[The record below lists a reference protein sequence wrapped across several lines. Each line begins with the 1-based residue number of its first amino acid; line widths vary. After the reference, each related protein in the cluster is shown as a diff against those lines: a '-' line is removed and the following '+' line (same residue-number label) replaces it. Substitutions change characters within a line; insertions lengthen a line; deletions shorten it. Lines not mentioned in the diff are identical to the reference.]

1 MTRLK
6 TNNLRF
12 TINIFV
18 IFFALQFTQA
28 QVETN
33 FLKAPGGN
41 DVIDS
46 ENLIPQDISETD
58 TIKKP
63 FSKFKVDGVA
73 GVVGDYL
80 ILESDIDKFLFDIK
94 SQGQSAADV
103 TPCQVMGNLLENK
116 LLAHHAVQDSI
127 VVPDGRV
134 NSEVDQLI
142 ARFAAQL
149 GSEKKVVEY
158 YKKDNMADLRAELY
172 KIRKDD
178 ILTQQMNAKI
188 VESVDVT
195 PDEIKTF
202 FNQIPKDEVPTI
214 GVELEIS
221 RIVIE
226 PKASDEE
233 RQKVIDRLNGFRGDI
248 VENGSSFATKAVL
261 YSEDG
266 GTRGDGGLMNIDRS
280 TPLVKEFRDIAFSL
294 QEGEVSKP
302 FETEFGFHIVTLDKI
317 KGDRLDIR
325 HILLIPK
332 VGQKEEEE
340 AKDKISKIRKRIID
354 KEITFEEAAR
364 ETSDEKETKF
374 EGGALVNQYSLDKR
388 FELNRVDPD
397 IYPKISSLEEGEISL
412 VFNDPGRTG
421 NTRYMVY
428 TVKNITEEH
437 KADYAKDY
445 VKIKELALKEK
456 QIKAIEK
463 WQKAKIE
470 ETYIKING
478 ENRDCEYVSN
488 WLKK

>member
-1 MTRLK
+1 ML
-6 TNNLRF
+6 
-12 TINIFV
+12 
-18 IFFALQFTQA
+18 FALQFLQA
-28 QVETN
+28 Q
-33 FLKAPGGN
+33 N
-41 DVIDS
+41 DTAITDS
-46 ENLIPQDISETD
+46 TKIVVDEISEVIEVVD
-58 TIKKP
+58 TLKKP
-63 FSKFKVDGVA
+63 FEKFKVDGVA

-94 SQGQSAADV
+94 SQGQSAVDV

-116 LLAHHAVQDSI
+116 LLAHHAVQDSL
-127 VVPDGRV
+127 VVPDSRV

-178 ILTQQMNAKI
+178 ILTQQMNSKI
-188 VESVDVT
+188 IESVDVT

-202 FNQIPKDEVPTI
+202 FNSIPKDEIPTI

-221 RIVIE
+221 RIVVA
-226 PKASDEE
+226 PKANEEE
-233 RQKVIDRLNGFRGDI
+233 RQKVIDRLNGFRED
-248 VENGSSFATKAVL
+248 VLENGSSFATKAVL

-280 TPLVKEFRDIAFSL
+280 TPLVKEFRDVAFAL

-302 FETEFGFHIVTLDKI
+302 FETEFGFHIVTLDKM

-332 VGQKEEEE
+332 IGKKEEEE
-340 AKDKISKIRKRIID
+340 AKDHISKIRKRILD
-354 KEITFEEAAR
+354 EEITFEEAAR
-364 ETSDEKETKF
+364 EFSTEKETKF

-397 IYPKISSLEEGEISL
+397 IYPKISNLKEAEVSL

-421 NTRYMVY
+421 NTRYMIY
-428 TVKNITEEH
+428 TVNNITEEH

-463 WQKAKIE
+463 WQTSKIE

-478 ENRDCEYVSN
+478 KNRDCEFVSN

>member
-1 MTRLK
+1 MMLLK

-18 IFFALQFTQA
+18 MLFALHFTQA
-28 QVETN
+28 QDQVPAIDAIEIDTATEVVE
-33 FLKAPGGN
+33 
-41 DVIDS
+41 V
-46 ENLIPQDISETD
+46 D

-63 FSKFKVDGVA
+63 FQKFKVDGVA

-94 SQGQSAADV
+94 SQGQSAVEV
-103 TPCQVMGNLLENK
+103 TPCQVMGNLLESK
-116 LLAHHAVQDSI
+116 LLAHHAVQDSLLI
-127 VVPDGRV
+127 PDGRI
-134 NSEVDQLI
+134 NSEVDQII
-142 ARFAAQL
+142 ARFSAQL
-149 GSEKKVVEY
+149 GSEKKVIEY

-172 KIRKDD
+172 SIRKD
-178 ILTQQMNAKI
+178 ILLSEQMNSKI
-188 VESVDVT
+188 VEAVDVT

-202 FNQIPKDEVPTI
+202 FNKIPKDQIPTI

-221 RIVIE
+221 KIVVE
-226 PKASDEE
+226 PKANEEE
-233 RQKVIDRLNGFRGDI
+233 RQKVIDRLNGFREDI
-248 VENGSSFATKAVL
+248 LENGSSFATKAVL

-280 TPLVKEFRDIAFSL
+280 TPLVKEFRDTAFSL

-340 AKDKISKIRKRIID
+340 AKDKITKIRKRIID
-354 KEITFEEAAR
+354 KELTFEEAAR
-364 ETSDEKETKF
+364 SFSDEKETKF

-397 IYPKISSLEEGEISL
+397 IYPKISTLEEDETSL

-421 NTRYMVY
+421 NTRYMIY

-456 QIKAIEK
+456 QIKAIEE
-463 WQKAKIE
+463 WQTAKIE

-478 ENRDCEYVSN
+478 KNRDCEFVSN